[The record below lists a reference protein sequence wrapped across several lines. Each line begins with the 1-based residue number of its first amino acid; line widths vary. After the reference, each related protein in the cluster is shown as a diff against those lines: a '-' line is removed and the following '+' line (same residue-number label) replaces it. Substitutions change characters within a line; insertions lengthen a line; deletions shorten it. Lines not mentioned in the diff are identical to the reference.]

1 MPVDMKKIVKFGPEA
16 REELMKGINTLA
28 DAVVCTL
35 GPNGRNV
42 LIDLAGTDRTG
53 KPIHTKDGVTVAKHI
68 MVEDLTQNL
77 GVQMVKEAALQTAEK
92 AGDGTTTSTLLARE
106 LVKAGLKHL
115 NNGENAVEIKRGID
129 VAVKEVVAYVRENI
143 SQEISSEEQ
152 LEQIATIS
160 ANNDVE
166 VGKLIATAIE
176 KVGRD
181 GVVHIEESK
190 SGETYLET
198 VEGMQ
203 FNRGYKSHFFV
214 TDNNTM
220 SCTLEDPLI
229 LIADHRFTT
238 VKELLP
244 ILENVSSTNK
254 SLLIIAEDID
264 QEALATLIVNKAR
277 GILKVA
283 AVKAPDFGDRRKLI
297 LEDIATL
304 TGGTVFDKDKGMK
317 LDKFSYDWF
326 GEARTVTIT
335 KEETTIV
342 DGKGNEESINQR
354 VGELQT
360 QIEKSDT
367 PFITEQLQ
375 NRLAKMVGGVSIIH
389 VGGMT
394 EVEMREKKDR
404 VDDALH
410 ATKAA
415 LEGGI
420 VPGGGA
426 ALLYAREAINNAGIG
441 SQIVYEAC
449 GKPFEQI
456 LLNAGYTPTDA
467 QMIGKYQLVDAN
479 KDAWTGYNLKTGN
492 VVNMKEA
499 GILDPTKVT
508 KTALENAASVAG
520 TILLTECVV
529 VDHPKQDAPTPDAMY

>member
-1 MPVDMKKIVKFGPEA
+1 MIKIK
-16 REELMKGINTLA
+16 
-28 DAVVCTL
+28 
-35 GPNGRNV
+35 
-42 LIDLAGTDRTG
+42 
-53 KPIHTKDGVTVAKHI
+53 
-68 MVEDLTQNL
+68 
-77 GVQMVKEAALQTAEK
+77 
-92 AGDGTTTSTLLARE
+92 
-106 LVKAGLKHL
+106 
-115 NNGENAVEIKRGID
+115 
-129 VAVKEVVAYVRENI
+129 
-143 SQEISSEEQ
+143 
-152 LEQIATIS
+152 
-160 ANNDVE
+160 
-166 VGKLIATAIE
+166 
-176 KVGRD
+176 
-181 GVVHIEESK
+181 
-190 SGETYLET
+190 
-198 VEGMQ
+198 
-203 FNRGYKSHFFV
+203 
-214 TDNNTM
+214 
-220 SCTLEDPLI
+220 
-229 LIADHRFTT
+229 
-238 VKELLP
+238 
-244 ILENVSSTNK
+244 
-254 SLLIIAEDID
+254 
-264 QEALATLIVNKAR
+264 
-277 GILKVA
+277 
-283 AVKAPDFGDRRKLI
+283 
-297 LEDIATL
+297 
-304 TGGTVFDKDKGMK
+304 
-317 LDKFSYDWF
+317 DKFSYDWF